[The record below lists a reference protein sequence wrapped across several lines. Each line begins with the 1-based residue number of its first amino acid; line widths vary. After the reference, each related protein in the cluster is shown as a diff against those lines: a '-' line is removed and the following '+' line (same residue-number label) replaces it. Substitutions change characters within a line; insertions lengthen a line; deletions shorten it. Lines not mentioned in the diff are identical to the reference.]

1 MLNRLLELLRAGGT
15 HRVTALAR
23 ELETTP
29 AMVEAMLEH
38 LARMGYLEQ
47 VGGECGG
54 GPALSVVEGC
64 AGCSLGG
71 LCAAGA
77 PSTLPGTGSG
87 RVWTLAEK
95 RSTSASICASPEPL
109 RH

>member
-15 HRVTALAR
+15 HRVSGLAR

-29 AMVEAMLEH
+29 ALVEAMLEH
-38 LARMGYLEQ
+38 LARMGYLER
-47 VGGECGG
+47 VGEKCGG
-54 GPALSVVEGC
+54 GC

-77 PSTLPGTGSG
+77 PSTLPGTGGG
-87 RVWTLAEK
+87 RVWALAE
-95 RSTSASICASPEPL
+95 RGTSVFE
-109 RH
+109 